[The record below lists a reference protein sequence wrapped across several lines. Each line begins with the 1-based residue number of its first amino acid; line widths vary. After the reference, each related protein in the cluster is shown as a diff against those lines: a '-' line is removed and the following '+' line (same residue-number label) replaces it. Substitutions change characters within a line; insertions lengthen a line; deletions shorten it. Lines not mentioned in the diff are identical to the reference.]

1 MQGGVSVNTV
11 PDRATIEIDR
21 RVLPGEDRQAAFG
34 HVVDYLARSLGPVDW
49 IVHDPPYMQT
59 TGLADRDNGP
69 LAERLLATVRSA
81 VGQGERIGAFFG
93 TNAAATSAAGIPSVV
108 FGPGSIAQAHTA
120 DEWLALDQLVLAAE
134 VYYRFAAGY
143 AAG

>member
-1 MQGGVSVNTV
+1 MNTV

-21 RVLPGEDRQAAFG
+21 RVLPGEDRQAAYR
-34 HVVDYLARSLGPVDW
+34 HVVDYLARSLGPADW

-59 TGLADRDNGP
+59 TGLADQRQRAAGRASVGDGP
-69 LAERLLATVRSA
+69 LGGRPGREDRRP
-81 VGQGERIGAFFG
+81 FG

-120 DEWLALDQLVLAAE
+120 DEWLALDQLALAAE